1 MTLNLSQPLPKIGPF
16 QLVEVV
22 GQAGMGVVWRGI
34 HQEQQ
39 VPIAV
44 KFLTQEGSRDPLY
57 LGCLKNE
64 VRKVAALEHPA
75 IINVYDHGEV
85 PEGLGID
92 SLIPG
97 SPYLVMEFAEGGTLS
112 RHCGRLGWEQIWR
125 VLMRLLDGLAHAHA
139 RGVVHRDIKPG
150 NVLLRRSSGG
160 VVLIDF
166 GLARAGDTDGGAVLN
181 AGTPSYMAPEQIR
194 QHAYEIGPW
203 TDMYGLGCLAWSLA
217 CGKPPFQRDTM
228 EELLK
233 AHLFDPLPKMRPVT
247 EVPSGFEAWVGQL
260 LRKAPHH
267 RYVRAADAAHVLS
280 QMAQPEE
287 ADTLYIEPVFHAG
300 ALSVLEVSTDSS
312 RMGSEHTTAGCDD
325 TQIMNPRIDTEGSL
339 KPAAL
344 PKIDKSLLWAERGDL
359 PPIPDDWREQHP
371 PRLIRHLLG
380 TGLAMFGLRN
390 FPVVGRETEQNQ
402 LWKSLKRSRAEKHT
416 RAMVIQGADGTGK
429 THLAEWLARRASE
442 VGAAIVLRARFDGVG
457 SSEPLIG
464 LIRSLLSTDGLER
477 EAAEAQ
483 VRTALEVL
491 GQSDEA
497 EVDALLTVL
506 GPFPGEHYSSEL
518 MEERSDVRFTVIR
531 RILHRFSVLRPVIVL
546 MDDAHLDDEAIRFV
560 QVMLAEQ
567 SVQHPILVL
576 LTANTMSMSG
586 EFREQLGKV
595 TRKRRVDGIQLGP
608 LAAEDRSVLVRELL
622 GLEPSLAALVE
633 RRSGGNPQFAVQLV
647 GDWIQKGHLVRGE
660 VGFAVRQGV
669 QPDFPADLQA
679 VWERRLDA
687 ALPLERDTRC
697 LQLAAELGM
706 EVDPVEWKEACS
718 IAGIP
723 MDSSLI
729 ETLTKAHLVV
739 SNKRGGGWAFAHT
752 LVRESL
758 KRQAEFE
765 GIRVRHHVAVA
776 EMLSGREGV
785 EGRLGRH
792 LLHAG
797 DLVTAVDVLLAGAER
812 CRQEGRQALGMEL
825 LALREKA
832 LVELQIPTSDLRW
845 VHGWMV
851 QQYFYRRRKNFLK
864 ANEVLSKVL
873 KVTDGVVGTRE
884 VRARAW
890 LGLGGI
896 HRLKGEPEEARLYL
910 NKVLQQ
916 GMDDISILSRTMDE
930 MGVLELAYGNHIL
943 AAQFFEGAL
952 KYAEKLDNKD
962 EEFRVRQNMAGVYRR
977 QGDTD
982 TAHVHLSAALK
993 HHRKTGSKQ
1002 SQARCLNDLAEL
1014 DRFTGNWVEAEEGYR
1029 QALAILSAVGDQ
1041 RFFTAGLNL
1050 GIIYSETG
1058 RSIEA
1063 RAQLERSLAAL
1074 KVSGLPS
1081 LEGCTLLTLS
1091 HVHAQLGDTAEWE
1104 RCFAEGCRLI
1114 RETGFFDVDIARAA
1128 QLGGEVLLAK
1138 GQVDEARQ
1146 SLAFARDHWES
1157 LERNV
1162 EAAALTDMLLEL
1174 E

>member
-1 MTLNLSQPLPKIGPF
+1 
-16 QLVEVV
+16 
-22 GQAGMGVVWRGI
+22 MGVVWRGI
-34 HQEQQ
+34 HEEQQ

-44 KFLTQEGSRDPLY
+44 KFLTEEGARDPLY

-64 VRKVAALEHPA
+64 VRKVAGLEHPA

-85 PEGLGID
+85 PHGLGIE
-92 SLIPG
+92 SLTPG
-97 SPYLVMEFAEGGTLS
+97 SPFLVMEFAEGGTLS

-166 GLARAGDTDGGAVLN
+166 GLARAGDTGGGAVLN

-217 CGKPPFQRDTM
+217 CGKPPFQRDSM

-233 AHLFDPLPKMRPVT
+233 AHLFDPLPKMQPVT
-247 EVPSGFEAWVGQL
+247 QVPKGFEEWVGQL

-287 ADTLYIEPVFHAG
+287 ADTLYIEPVFNANTG
-300 ALSVLEVSTDSS
+300 AEPETVTISS
-312 RMGSEHTTAGCDD
+312 RTGSEETTANCDD
-325 TQIMNPRIDTEGSL
+325 TQVMNPRDAMAISL
-339 KPAAL
+339 KPAAM
-344 PKIDKSLLWAERGDL
+344 PKIDKSLLWAERGEL
-359 PPIPDDWREQHP
+359 PPIPADWREQHP
-371 PRLIRHLLG
+371 PRQIRHLLG

-402 LWKSLKRSRAEKHT
+402 LWDALKRARTDKHT
-416 RAMVIQGADGTGK
+416 RTMVIQGADGTGK
-429 THLAEWLARRASE
+429 THLAEWLARRAYE

-457 SSEPLIG
+457 ENEPLIG
-464 LIRSLLSTDGLER
+464 LIRSLLSTDGLDR
-477 EAAEAQ
+477 ASAESQ

-506 GPFPGEHYSSEL
+506 GPFPGEHYSPEV

-531 RILHRFSVLRPVIVL
+531 RILHRFSVLRPVIVV
-546 MDDAHLDDEAIRFV
+546 MDDAHLGDEALRFV
-560 QVMLAEQ
+560 QVMLEEQ

-576 LTANTMSMSG
+576 LTANTMSMSD
-586 EFREQLGKV
+586 EFRTQLGTVVK
-595 TRKRRVDGIQLGP
+595 KRRVDEVRLGP
-608 LAAEDRSVLVRELL
+608 LAADDRLVLVRELL

-660 VGFAVRQGV
+660 LGFAVREGI
-669 QPDFPADLQA
+669 QPEFPADLQA

-687 ALPLERDTRC
+687 ALPMERDTRC

-706 EVDPVEWKEACS
+706 EVDLVEWSEACS
-718 IAGIP
+718 NAGIP

-739 SNKRGGGWAFAHT
+739 PNKRGGGWSFTHT

-765 GIRVRHHVAVA
+765 GIRVQHHVAVA
-776 EMLSGREGV
+776 QMLSGREGV

-812 CRQEGRQALGMEL
+812 CRKEGRQAMGMEL

-832 LVELQIPTSDLRW
+832 LVELQVPSSDLRW

-851 QQYFYRRRKNFLK
+851 QQYLYRRRKNFMK
-864 ANEVLSKVL
+864 ANEILQMVL
-873 KVTDGVVGTRE
+873 TATEGVSGTQE
-884 VRARAW
+884 VRAQAW

-910 NKVLQQ
+910 NKALQQ
-916 GMDDISILSRTMDE
+916 GLDNTKILSKTMDE

-943 AAQFFEGAL
+943 SAQFFEGAL
-952 KYAEKLDNKD
+952 KYARQLDSQD

-977 QGDTD
+977 QGDTE
-982 TAHVHLSAALK
+982 TAHFHLSAALK
-993 HHRKTGSKQ
+993 HHRTTGSKQ
-1002 SQARCLNDLAEL
+1002 AQARCLNDLAEL
-1014 DRFTGNWVEAEEGYR
+1014 DRFTGNLAQAEEGYR

-1050 GIIYSETG
+1050 GIIYSETE
-1058 RSIEA
+1058 RPIEA

-1081 LEGCTLLTLS
+1081 IEGCTLLILS
-1091 HVHAQLGDTAEWE
+1091 HVHAQLGDVLEWE
-1104 RCFAEGCRLI
+1104 RTFEEGCRLI
-1114 RETGFFDVDIARAA
+1114 GETGFFDVDIARAA

-1138 GQVDEARQ
+1138 GQIDSART
-1146 SLAFARDHWES
+1146 SLEFARNHWES
-1157 LERNV
+1157 LERND
-1162 EAAALTDMLLEL
+1162 EAAAITDMLLEL